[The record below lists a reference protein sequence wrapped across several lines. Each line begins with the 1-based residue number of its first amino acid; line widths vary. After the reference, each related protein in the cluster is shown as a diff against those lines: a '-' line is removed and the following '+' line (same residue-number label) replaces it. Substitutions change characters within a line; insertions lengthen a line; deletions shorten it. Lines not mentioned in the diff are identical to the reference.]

1 MKKLLLLILTLGSY
15 SLIAQDNT
23 ARNSNGIIKVQ
34 TIDAQDSVVFD
45 CSQLTGATGAIQIPV
60 SIISDD
66 TIYAVDF
73 SLKYDHSALQY
84 DTTIAVV
91 SYLSALSNY
100 NTTDSIIRFTSFVTS
115 TSTPVQNNT
124 TIALVKFI
132 LLAPSFNTSNLYT
145 FKGYL
150 NGTTCSIKYIPPSPL
165 GINNL
170 SDDNFIS
177 MYPNPAVD
185 QLTVN
190 FKKADFIELSNAIGE
205 VLDTENVKGSGSI
218 DLNTSKLSNGLYF
231 VKLKEGQNSSVKK
244 LMIVK

>member
-23 ARNSNGIIKVQ
+23 ARNSNGVIKVQ

-73 SLKYDHSALQY
+73 SLKYDHNALQY

-177 MYPNPAVD
+177 MYPNPASEFVSI
-185 QLTVN
+185 N
-190 FKKADFIELSNAIGE
+190 FQIGNKLE
-205 VLDTENVKGSGSI
+205 VLNSLGQIIYSEQIKETNVTT
-218 DLNTSKLSNGLYF
+218 LNTANLDNGVYVVRLFNGSRSGIQKL
-231 VKLKEGQNSSVKK
+231 
-244 LMIVK
+244 IVSH